1 MKKFNDI
8 SAANNDVIDGGVQRI
23 EIDLSRF
30 DKQPDPEAL
39 KILPTR
45 NLVLFPDL
53 TISFELGRESSLALA
68 RHANSLSE
76 PIGIV
81 CQINPDEEMP
91 SISSGLYK

>member
-8 SAANNDVIDGGVQRI
+8 SASNNDVIDGGVQRI

-30 DKQPDPEAL
+30 DKQPDPEAI

-53 TISFELGRESSLALA
+53 TISFELGRRIESCPCS
-68 RHANSLSE
+68 S
-76 PIGIV
+76 
-81 CQINPDEEMP
+81 CQFGERAYRYRMPDK
-91 SISSGLYK
+91 SR